1 MERAQVIIHMYESI
15 DGKIDGDWDGL
26 PGDKASGTTM
36 TTSSSRSATPTLMVP
51 TQS

>member
-26 PGDKASGTTM
+26 PGGQGL
-36 TTSSSRSATPTLMVP
+36 RGLL
-51 TQS
+51 